1 MGKGKETRL
10 LHGLRKTK
18 KVGTGMSKNEDSKL
32 TRTQVKCH
40 GRFKA
45 SLAIKDDKVTITF
58 NADRKTVDLNKLG
71 GNVKRWRYSHFCERS
86 DSIARR

>member
-1 MGKGKETRL
+1 MT
-10 LHGLRKTK
+10 
-18 KVGTGMSKNEDSKL
+18 EDSKL

-71 GNVKRWRYSHFCERS
+71 GNAQRWRYSHFCERS
-86 DSIARR
+86 DSITCR

>member
-1 MGKGKETRL
+1 MT
-10 LHGLRKTK
+10 
-18 KVGTGMSKNEDSKL
+18 EDSKL

-71 GNVKRWRYSHFCERS
+71 DRKSVV
-86 DSIARR
+86 